1 MDIGVESMNIALFV
15 DCNSIKKEYIDAI
28 TREARKQGNV
38 ILKKAYGNID
48 DEELRD
54 TLERNLYY
62 IEETGTEYADRI
74 PAELIADFMFYLME
88 DDHKNRRR
96 ADQVIVA
103 TGDEYIRPVLNAHLA
118 NGARVTIYGTKSASK
133 QFVYSTGS
141 FRYVEMLAGEDVSEY
156 VTPKADVVK
165 NMLEMITME
174 KGSARLIDARGLCEA
189 LLRMYPEFDVR
200 NYGYTKFTTFVTE
213 NISNINIEETA
224 SGIAI
229 RQIDDGQEIQKY
241 IYEFL
246 GKRDNKVEDMSELFA
261 AIKLMYPYFDIK
273 NYGYTNE
280 IAYIL
285 SIPKLEI
292 YENKGVKLKQ
302 TFKIKA

>member
-15 DCNSIKKEYIDAI
+15 DCNSIKTEYIDAI

-174 KGSARLIDARGLCEA
+174 KGSARLIDARELCEA
-189 LLRMYPEFDVR
+189 VLRMYPEFDVR
-200 NYGYTKFTTFVTE
+200 NYGYTKFATFVTE
-213 NISNINIEETA
+213 NISGINIEETA

-292 YENKGVKLKQ
+292 YDNKGVKLKQ

>member
-15 DCNSIKKEYIDAI
+15 DCNSIKTEYIDAI

-141 FRYVEMLAGEDVSEY
+141 FRYV
-156 VTPKADVVK
+156 ADVEK
-165 NMLEMITME
+165 NILEMITME
-174 KGSARLIDARGLCEA
+174 KGSARIIDARGLCEA

-229 RQIDDGQEIQKY
+229 RQIDDGQEIQRY

-292 YENKGVKLKQ
+292 YDNKGVKLKQ